1 MGLFKRVFRDRG
13 RPAASAAQADASE
26 FSDSEIAPGAPSWR
40 SVVRSRR
47 ESIHVVLRETMRQ
60 HAIPTDWIESR
71 LLADTDDPRLG
82 TFYIL
87 LLVRDGHASLQGYAP
102 TFQASLAEAL
112 QRLDPR
118 CKEWLATICWSFG
131 DFPARGDSAH
141 GGAQAAAAVPAVAA
155 VAAVAALSEAT
166 QAAAVPQPSRAPPG
180 GQELEEDL
188 QALFAI
194 RDAAMK
200 TPPRAD

>member
-1 MGLFKRVFRDRG
+1 MGLFKRVFRDLG
-13 RPAASAAQADASE
+13 RPAATAPQADVSE

-47 ESIHVVLRETMRQ
+47 ESVHVVLRETMRQ

-118 CKEWLATICWSFG
+118 CREWLATICWSFG

-141 GGAQAAAAVPAVAA
+141 GGAQAPAAVP
-155 VAAVAALSEAT
+155 AVAALSEAT
-166 QAAAVPQPSRAPPG
+166 QAAAVPQLPRAPPG

-200 TPPRAD
+200 TPPREG